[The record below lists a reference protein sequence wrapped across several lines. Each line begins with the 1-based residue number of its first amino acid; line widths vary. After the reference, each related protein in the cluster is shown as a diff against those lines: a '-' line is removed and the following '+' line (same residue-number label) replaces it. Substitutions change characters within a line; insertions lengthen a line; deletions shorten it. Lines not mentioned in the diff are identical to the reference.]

1 MMKSRRGKLS
11 HHHNVANSRNAN
23 PTVADASQRNFID
36 VFVLRWPAGRPAA
49 KQTHSGPY
57 ATLGF
62 ASNRTFFAS
71 GRTLA
76 HSLQRETRE
85 GWNYFVCSFKA
96 SSRCKYLAG
105 IARDALC
112 SLAIETT
119 GCFGQME
126 SNASANSLHTRK
138 MRSKMLIINS
148 TVTLLWICF
157 PLSFAT

>member
-36 VFVLRWPAGRPAA
+36 VFVLRWPAGRSASSKTNTLWAVRGDSLSVSRIIAPFSHETHTASFERRVKDAELLCVRFQGFLAVEISLVGGTAA
-49 KQTHSGPY
+49 K
-57 ATLGF
+57 
-62 ASNRTFFAS
+62 
-71 GRTLA
+71 
-76 HSLQRETRE
+76 
-85 GWNYFVCSFKA
+85 
-96 SSRCKYLAG
+96 
-105 IARDALC
+105 DALC
-112 SLAIETT
+112 ALKTT

-148 TVTLLWICF
+148 TATLL
-157 PLSFAT
+157 